1 MSNLKQLTTAV
12 IIYMSE
18 NDDAFPPGPK
28 WNDGLMKYLQNDTR
42 LTCPTVK
49 REGKEGGYALNA
61 GVAGRQGDAIKDS
74 GHTPLLFETAQL
86 GLGVVHGPEA
96 MLEHARHEQHIN
108 MTFVDGHG
116 EAR

>member
-28 WNDGLMKYLQNDTR
+28 WNDGLMKYLQDDTR

-49 REGKEGGYALNA
+49 REGQEGGYALNA
-61 GVAGRQGDAIKDS
+61 GVAGRKGDAIKDS
-74 GHTPLLFETAQL
+74 HTPLLFETAQL
-86 GLGVVHGPEA
+86 GLGVVLGREA
-96 MLEHARHEQHIN
+96 ALTQARHERQIN
-108 MTFVDGHG
+108 MTFVDGHA
-116 EAR
+116 EKR